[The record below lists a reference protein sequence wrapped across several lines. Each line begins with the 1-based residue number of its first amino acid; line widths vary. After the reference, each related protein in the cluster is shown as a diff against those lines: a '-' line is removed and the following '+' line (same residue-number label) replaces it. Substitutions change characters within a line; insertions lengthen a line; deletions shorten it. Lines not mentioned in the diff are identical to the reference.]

1 MKQWQ
6 SVTLG
11 VLVGLIASAALI
23 LLVST
28 PPRGEPV
35 TLVSQPTPANITNF
49 VTGAIQNPGI
59 YTLSYGSRAVDA
71 VQAAGGMRSDADQS
85 AINLAARLKD
95 GDKLL
100 VTYIPTES
108 PEKME
113 VLPTPAMP
121 TPYPEKSLKINIAM
135 VEDLDLLPGIGPSK
149 AAAIIIYREK
159 HGDFTLMEDIQN
171 VTGIGPAIDEQIR
184 DLFTIEAV
192 P

>member
-11 VLVGLIASAALI
+11 VLVGLIASALI

-28 PPRGEPV
+28 PPRGEPI
-35 TLVSQPTPANITNF
+35 THVSQPTPGNITIF

-59 YTLSYGSRAVDA
+59 YTLSYGSRAVPA
-71 VQAAGGMRSDADQS
+71 VQAVGGMRSDADQS

-100 VTYIPTES
+100 VPYIPTEN
-108 PEKME
+108 PNKME
-113 VLPTPAMP
+113 DLPTPAMP
-121 TPYPEKSLKINIAM
+121 TPSPEKPLNINTAM
-135 VEDLDLLPGIGPSK
+135 VEDLDLLPGIGSSK
-149 AAAIIIYREK
+149 AAAIITYGEK
-159 HGDFTLMEDIQN
+159 HGDFKRIEDIQN
-171 VTGIGPAIDEQIR
+171 VTGIGPAIFEQIR
-184 DLFTIEAV
+184 DLITIEPV